1 METLKI
7 NVEASNKNF
16 VASYQSKDIN
26 GTILVTAKT
35 FSQVK
40 KEFISAFNFHIKS
53 CLDDHDNLPNYI
65 INKKY
70 VFVFK
75 MNTTASLLHIK
86 SLLGTLAT
94 TKITGL
100 DSQLLNDY
108 LQGSKQPEAQQIK
121 AINQTLH
128 KIGTELLS
136 VKL

>member
-16 VASYQSKDIN
+16 VASFQSKDIN

-35 FSQVK
+35 FNQVK
-40 KEFISAFNFHIKS
+40 KEFASAFNFHVKS
-53 CLDDHDNLPNYI
+53 CLDDKDSLPNYI
-65 INKKY
+65 INKHY
-70 VFVFK
+70 TFVFK
-75 MNTTASLLHIK
+75 MNTAATLLHIK
-86 SLLGTLAT
+86 SLVGTLAT

-100 DSQLLNDY
+100 DSQQLNDY

-121 AINQTLH
+121 AINRALH